1 MEKSLKP
8 QQLLTLGSISK
19 HTAIRRP
26 FDFDVVVGRIHR
38 KMQILSMTVGSPV
51 PLKLGNL
58 EKTPPL

>member
-38 KMQILSMTVGSPV
+38 NMLILSMTVRSPV
-51 PLKLGNL
+51 PLK
-58 EKTPPL
+58 